1 MQSPYGAGEYTNMK
15 TDNGQKTILQGLI
28 KLMAE
33 SIDAFSASGRAKG
46 AVKKCKEELA
56 KLMTIPDKT
65 EKCEMEKI
73 VETAVKL
80 DAVRADLKSREAEL
94 VNLAAVADEKRKVF
108 DARLNAVIGDMKT
121 KAGQETAKSWG
132 HLVQKTVVLGLGKLN
147 ANAYRYVDPRTADSL
162 RLSGEAYVRGHNALG
177 KTVVYGVNARS
188 VQDLDAELVKGLAAA
203 ETGLDANKVQ
213 EIRIARAELQK
224 HCGFLLKMKVP
235 KADAMKRSAS
245 VQQRQAALNTGRVKQ
260 SGSRIENV
268 SLTMGQTAGKVPLPE
283 VKGPKFT
290 SPRKGGEAKK

>member
-1 MQSPYGAGEYTNMK
+1 MK
-15 TDNGQKTILQGLI
+15 TDNGQKTVLQGLI

-33 SIDAFSASGRAKG
+33 SMETFSAKGRMKG
-46 AVKKCKEELA
+46 TIKDNETELK
-56 KLMTIPDKT
+56 KLMSVPDRT

-73 VETAVKL
+73 VDTANKVNALLTVIASNKSELVKL
-80 DAVRADLKSREAEL
+80 T
-94 VNLAAVADEKRKVF
+94 AVADEKRKIF

-121 KAGQETAKSWG
+121 KVGQETAKSWG

-147 ANAYRYVDPRTADSL
+147 ANAFRYVDPRTADSL
-162 RLSGEAYVRGHNALG
+162 RLSAEAYVRGHNALG

-188 VQDLDAELVKGLAAA
+188 VQELDAELAKGLAAA

-245 VQQRQAALNTGRVKQ
+245 VQQRQASLQTGRVKQ
-260 SGSRIENV
+260 SGSVVENSSV
-268 SLTMGQTAGKVPLPE
+268 TMGQANGSQPLPAPRK
-283 VKGPKFT
+283 KGPAFT
-290 SPRKGGEAKK
+290 SPRKGGEQK